1 MHATLADVIAD
12 TAQNS
17 IEAGARHVSLSVVED
32 GGKISVSIQDD
43 GKGMDEATLE
53 RAFNPFYTE
62 PGKHD
67 KRKVGL
73 GLPILKQ
80 ICESTDGA
88 VSLKSQKGV
97 GTELTYSFSA
107 THIDLPPM
115 GDLADAILMLF
126 NYPGDFDLVFTH
138 RKGEGTRLDY
148 SFSARHIDLPPMG
161 DLAGAVMML
170 FNYPGDFDLSF
181 SPRRGTEEYSISRQE
196 LAEAVG
202 GLESVEGISLAREFL
217 QSQEDALKSGVSS

>member
-17 IEAGARHVSLSVVED
+17 IEAGARHITLSLSED
-32 GGKISVSIQDD
+32 GATISVRIADD
-43 GKGMDEATLE
+43 GKGMDEATQA

-80 ICESTDGA
+80 ICESTDGT
-88 VSLKSQKGV
+88 VSLKSEKGV
-97 GTELTYSFSA
+97 GTELSYSFSA

-115 GDLADAILMLF
+115 GDLVNAVLMLF
-126 NYPGDFDLVFTH
+126 NYPGDFDLTFTH
-138 RKGEGTRLDY
+138 RKGE
-148 SFSARHIDLPPMG
+148 
-161 DLAGAVMML
+161 
-170 FNYPGDFDLSF
+170 
-181 SPRRGTEEYSISRQE
+181 EEYSISRLE

-202 GLESVEGISLAREFL
+202 GLESVEGLSLAREFL
-217 QSQEDALKSGVSS
+217 QSQEDALPQAPKI

>member
-17 IEAGARHVSLSVVED
+17 IEAGARNVSLEIVED
-32 GGKISVSIQDD
+32 GVTIAVRIKDD
-43 GKGMDEATLE
+43 GKGMDEATQA

-88 VSLKSQKGV
+88 VSLKSEKGV
-97 GTELTYSFSA
+97 GTELS
-107 THIDLPPM
+107 
-115 GDLADAILMLF
+115 
-126 NYPGDFDLVFTH
+126 
-138 RKGEGTRLDY
+138 Y

-161 DLAGAVMML
+161 DLVEAVLML
-170 FNYPGDFDLSF
+170 FNYPGDFDLTF
-181 SPRRGTEEYSISRQE
+181 THKKGAEEYTISRSE
-196 LAEAVG
+196 LADAVG
-202 GLESVEGISLAREFL
+202 GLESVDGLSLAREFL
-217 QSQEDALKSGVSS
+217 ASQEESLVPAS

>member
-17 IEAGARHVSLSVVED
+17 IEAGARHVSLSIVED
-32 GGKISVSIQDD
+32 GGKISVSIRDD
-43 GKGMDEATLE
+43 GKGMDEETLA

-80 ICESTDGA
+80 ICESCDGE
-88 VSLKSQKGV
+88 VSL
-97 GTELTYSFSA
+97 
-107 THIDLPPM
+107 
-115 GDLADAILMLF
+115 GDLAA
-126 NYPGDFDLVFTH
+126 
-138 RKGEGTRLDY
+138 
-148 SFSARHIDLPPMG
+148 
-161 DLAGAVMML
+161 AVMML

-181 SPRRGTEEYSISRQE
+181 SHRRGAEEYSISRLE

-202 GLESVEGISLAREFL
+202 GLESVDGISLAREFL
-217 QSQEDALKSGVSS
+217 KSQEEELKSGVSGQGSGVRG